1 MSGKRNRTKR
11 KAEELREQDLM
22 RWKLIE
28 DFQARLARAARARP
42 PGAVPRTESDPRR
55 LLGAQDYLSLLLF
68 GLFNPVVE
76 SMRGL
81 CAASRLGR
89 VQREVSSHRVS
100 LGSFSEAQ
108 AVIDPTLLEKVFG
121 ELASEQQQAAAR
133 QVQGEPRLSKY
144 QASLTAIDGTLWRVL
159 PRMTWAA
166 WRHQG
171 KAQSALKLHLKFNL
185 LGKIPTQAVLT
196 PGKKCE
202 RAVLRQQL
210 RAGEFYVADRYYGE
224 DYALFEELTA
234 RGCSYVIRLR
244 EEAVWEVEKELPLRE
259 ADRSA
264 GVLSDRLVRLGARK
278 KTGPVRLVRVA
289 TEKGPLFLLTDK
301 SAQELSAELI
311 ALIYAY
317 RWQIELFFKWFK
329 CILGCR
335 HWLAESPRGVA
346 LQIYCALIAAL
357 LLLRYGG
364 RRPNK
369 RAMEMIRFYLLGYAT
384 LEELCAELGVEKKT
398 A

>member
-1 MSGKRNRTKR
+1 MVSSKKNRKKRQTK
-11 KAEELREQDLM
+11 ALREEDLS

-28 DFQARLARAARARP
+28 DFQRRLARAAQARP
-42 PGAVPRTESDPRR
+42 KGAVPRTESDPRR

-108 AVIDPTLLEKVFG
+108 TVIDPVLLEKVFG
-121 ELASEQQQAAAR
+121 ELVNEQQQAAAN
-133 QVQGEPRLSKY
+133 QGDARLGKY
-144 QASLTAIDGTLWRVL
+144 QAALTAMDGTLWRVL

-166 WRHQG
+166 WRHQHRP
-171 KAQSALKLHLKFNL
+171 QSALKLHLKFNL
-185 LGKIPTQAVLT
+185 LGKIPTQGFIT

-202 RAVLRQQL
+202 RAVLRQHL

-224 DYALFEELTA
+224 DYALFAELTA

-244 EEAVWEVEKELPLRE
+244 QEASWEVEKELPLTE
-259 ADRSA
+259 ADRAA
-264 GVLSDRLVRLGARK
+264 GVLSDGIVRLGARN
-278 KTGPVRLVRVA
+278 KTGPLRLVRIA
-289 TEKGPLFLLTDK
+289 TKKGPLFLLTDK
-301 SAQELSAELI
+301 GADELSAELI
-311 ALIYAY
+311 ALIYRY

-346 LQIYCALIAAL
+346 LQIYCALKSRAL
-357 LLLRYGG
+357 ALALRREPPEQARDGDDPFLPARLRHPG
-364 RRPNK
+364 
-369 RAMEMIRFYLLGYAT
+369 
-384 LEELCAELGVEKKT
+384 
-398 A
+398 